1 MAHLLPDFFSFYQ
14 NHSLPLLSAASNT
27 TNNNCIL
34 SFYFI
39 LDITL
44 RVSIC
49 FFLSF
54 QDNIMV
60 FLFCFFF
67 FHLEDKNL
75 QFRNVHYKVPN
86 KWWLYLNSGLPDSKF
101 HVSPPT
107 LLHCQEML
115 KSVGKTAIESWK
127 DSNLNSL
134 LHRKGGTSWN
144 FSSYYFFF
152 CFIII
157 VNM

>member
-60 FLFCFFF
+60 FFSLIIYSFTYIYDWCYDRENVQCNLRLADEYPGWPVGEEGQRPKILWSSVTCMNESLRQKETWYIWTNVWKLVW
-67 FHLEDKNL
+67 LEQRK
-75 QFRNVHYKVPN
+75 
-86 KWWLYLNSGLPDSKF
+86 KWHKTRKILYLTGM
-101 HVSPPT
+101 
-107 LLHCQEML
+107 Q
-115 KSVGKTAIESWK
+115 
-127 DSNLNSL
+127 
-134 LHRKGGTSWN
+134 
-144 FSSYYFFF
+144 
-152 CFIII
+152 
-157 VNM
+157 